1 VQPNVV
7 LPLLSSVLSFVF
19 ALFLVDQWRER
30 RKPYQLIWTLGMV
43 WYGIS
48 AGTEFWGG
56 AFGWSELVYR
66 LWYLIGAVYVA
77 AWLGLGTIYLL
88 GKTRFGYGAAFSFLL
103 AGLFTF
109 LSWVKYQY
117 ADSLGTQAIYP
128 LVAIGAAV
136 LLAVLTYRAKA
147 KWTTAAGILVIGGSI
162 LAIPLVLTAPLAAP
176 GYYIDPATGIPA
188 GQLYPGYVRL
198 LAPLFNI
205 TGSFALT
212 FGALY
217 STYVFMPKKRVIRYD
232 LDRSKGAIPFL
243 LTLPLAAIA
252 ITVNLVASL
261 PGAAKALVT
270 GKLHSRVPATL
281 LLAAGSFVP
290 SITSGLNRFGMTG
303 TFFLGEFLG
312 VVFLFAGFLVSI
324 EVFREFRVPFTGI
337 VLRSRNETAPAADAA

>member
-1 VQPNVV
+1 MQPIIV
-7 LPLLSSVLSFVF
+7 LPLLSSLLSFVF

-30 RKPYQLIWTLGMV
+30 RKPYQLIWALGML

-56 AFGWSELVYR
+56 AYGWSETVYR
-66 LWYLIGAVYVA
+66 LWYLFGAVYVA
-77 AWLGLGTIYLL
+77 AWLGLGTIFLL

-109 LSWVKYQY
+109 LSWAKYQY
-117 ADSLGTQAIYP
+117 PDSLGTQFVYP

-136 LLAVLTYRAKA
+136 LLSVLTYRAKA
-147 KWTTAAGILVIGGSI
+147 KWTTAAGILVIGGSL

-188 GQLYPGYVRL
+188 GQLFPGFVRL

-205 TGSFALT
+205 TGSFALI

-217 STYVFMPKKRVIRYD
+217 STYVFMPKKRVIRYE
-232 LDRSKGAIPFL
+232 LDRTTGALRFVG
-243 LTLPLAAIA
+243 TLPLAALA
-252 ITVNLVASL
+252 ISVNLIASL
-261 PGAAKALVT
+261 PGTAKALVT

-281 LLAAGSFVP
+281 LLALGALVP
-290 SITSGLNRFGMTG
+290 SITSGLNRFGMTAA
-303 TFFLGEFLG
+303 FFLGEFLG

-337 VLRSRNETAPAADAA
+337 VLRSRRESAPGGETA

>member
-1 VQPNVV
+1 MQPIIV
-7 LPLLSSVLSFVF
+7 LPLLSSLLSFVF

-30 RKPYQLIWTLGMV
+30 RKPYQLIWALGML

-56 AFGWSELVYR
+56 AYGWSETVYR
-66 LWYLIGAVYVA
+66 LWYLFGAVYVA
-77 AWLGLGTIYLL
+77 AWLGLGTIFLL

-109 LSWVKYQY
+109 LSWAKYQY
-117 ADSLGTQAIYP
+117 PDSLGTQFVYP

-136 LLAVLTYRAKA
+136 LLSVLTYRAKA
-147 KWTTAAGILVIGGSI
+147 KWTTAAGIFVIGGSL

-188 GQLYPGYVRL
+188 GQLFPGFVRL

-205 TGSFALT
+205 TGSFALI

-217 STYVFMPKKRVIRYD
+217 STYVFMPKKRVIRYE
-232 LDRSKGAIPFL
+232 LDRTTGALRFVG
-243 LTLPLAAIA
+243 TLPLAALA
-252 ITVNLVASL
+252 ISVNLIASL
-261 PGAAKALVT
+261 PGTAKALVT

-281 LLAAGSFVP
+281 LLALGALVP
-290 SITSGLNRFGMTG
+290 SITSGLNRFGMTAA
-303 TFFLGEFLG
+303 FFLGEFLG

-337 VLRSRNETAPAADAA
+337 VLRSRRESAPGGETA

>member
-1 VQPNVV
+1 MQPIIV
-7 LPLLSSVLSFVF
+7 LPLLSSLLSFVF

-30 RKPYQLIWTLGMV
+30 RKPYQLIWALGML

-56 AFGWSELVYR
+56 AYGWNETVYR
-66 LWYLIGAVYVA
+66 LWYLFGAVYVA
-77 AWLGLGTIYLL
+77 AWLGLGTIFLL

-109 LSWVKYQY
+109 LSWAKYQY
-117 ADSLGTQAIYP
+117 PDSLGTQFVYP

-136 LLAVLTYRAKA
+136 LLSVLTYRAKA
-147 KWTTAAGILVIGGSI
+147 KWTTAAGIFVIGGSL

-188 GQLYPGYVRL
+188 GQLFPGFVRL

-205 TGSFALT
+205 TGSFALI

-217 STYVFMPKKRVIRYD
+217 STYVFMPKKRVIRYE
-232 LDRSKGAIPFL
+232 LDRTTGALRFVG
-243 LTLPLAAIA
+243 TLPLAALA
-252 ITVNLVASL
+252 ISVNLIASL
-261 PGAAKALVT
+261 PGTAKALVT

-281 LLAAGSFVP
+281 LLALGALVP
-290 SITSGLNRFGMTG
+290 SITSGLNRFGMTAA
-303 TFFLGEFLG
+303 FFLGEFLG

-337 VLRSRNETAPAADAA
+337 VLRSRRESAPGGETA

>member
-1 VQPNVV
+1 MQPIIV
-7 LPLLSSVLSFVF
+7 LPLLSSLLSFVF

-30 RKPYQLIWTLGMV
+30 RKPYQLIWALGML

-56 AFGWSELVYR
+56 AYGWSETVYR
-66 LWYLIGAVYVA
+66 LWYLFGAVYVA
-77 AWLGLGTIYLL
+77 AWLGLGTIFLL

-109 LSWVKYQY
+109 LSWAKYQY
-117 ADSLGTQAIYP
+117 PDSLGTQFVYP

-136 LLAVLTYRAKA
+136 LLSVLTYRAKA
-147 KWTTAAGILVIGGSI
+147 KWTTAAGIFVIGGSL

-188 GQLYPGYVRL
+188 GQLFPGFVRL

-205 TGSFALT
+205 TGSFALI

-217 STYVFMPKKRVIRYD
+217 STYVFMPKKRVIRYE
-232 LDRSKGAIPFL
+232 LDRTTGALRFVG
-243 LTLPLAAIA
+243 TLPLAALA
-252 ITVNLVASL
+252 ISVNLIASL
-261 PGAAKALVT
+261 PGTAKALVT

-281 LLAAGSFVP
+281 LLALGALVP
-290 SITSGLNRFGMTG
+290 SITSGLNRFGMTAA
-303 TFFLGEFLG
+303 FFLGEFLG

-324 EVFREFRVPFTGI
+324 EVFREIRIPFTH
-337 VLRSRNETAPAADAA
+337 VRLATARRERA